1 LIWTANISSIIFFGL
16 IALIGLP
23 LVNKK

>member
-1 LIWTANISSIIFFGL
+1 LIWTANISSIIFFGF